1 MNDQSDLKGENLN
14 EKFKI
19 LLDEDNEIKKWN
31 EGLLIKSLILLPVII
46 FIIGLFI
53 VNKPE
58 NLKDVLFLFLY
69 PLVLILIGLIVLFVM
84 RNNMLMSI
92 CTMHI
97 VMLIPAFDRCSKRI
111 IDIKAVITLVH
122 GR

>member
-19 LLDEDNEIKKWN
+19 LLDEYNEIKKWN
-31 EGLLIKSLILLPVII
+31 EGLLIKSLILLPLLI

-69 PLVLILIGLIVLFVM
+69 PLFLISIGLIVLFAM
-84 RNNMLMSI
+84 RNNL
-92 CTMHI
+92 
-97 VMLIPAFDRCSKRI
+97 K
-111 IDIKAVITLVH
+111 
-122 GR
+122 